1 MSAKSEQG
9 FYSPFFVL
17 LSEKLTQHRKIIRF
31 ATVLFYPTLSYLSIL
46 FSIISYNNFE
56 VMKLRPLKDKISIT
70 IDNDILVKLK
80 ERAEYDDRSLSQ
92 YINLVLKQHLKDLE
106 EAKKP

>member
-1 MSAKSEQG
+1 M
-9 FYSPFFVL
+9 
-17 LSEKLTQHRKIIRF
+17 
-31 ATVLFYPTLSYLSIL
+31 
-46 FSIISYNNFE
+46 
-56 VMKLRPLKDKISIT
+56 RPLKDKISIT